1 MFVNSTL
8 NTTIIYMKNEHSEIH
23 FLRLVA
29 TMAVV
34 MLHTSSGIYGNWG
47 NYTSDANFDKSIF
60 ALYIHLT
67 EWCIPVFLLI
77 SGALLLS
84 PERDT
89 GYKTIFKKYIKRIA
103 WALLIF
109 ALPMTLS
116 ESFLEN
122 RGESI
127 LYILYDGV
135 TDWLCGHSWAH
146 LWYLYMLIGIYLI
159 TPIIKPFVVAAN
171 DRDLEIALF
180 TLFLLSML
188 LPTISDYVTPI
199 EGYLLLPPPYIFIYM
214 LGYYLHSRAEHHK
227 ILRNKGLWTAVFAAS
242 TAAIMVVV
250 LTKGSLDGWMELA
263 WFPLAIAIFMLAKL
277 MHIDWEIARKAA
289 PYCFGV
295 YLLHPV
301 FVNLSYKILDITPL
315 NSLGKTPCAIA
326 LLLFFVVF
334 TALAFGAAYAVSKIP
349 FIKKNVI

>member
-1 MFVNSTL
+1 
-8 NTTIIYMKNEHSEIH
+8 MKNEHSEIH
-23 FLRLVA
+23 FLRLAA

-34 MLHTSSGIYGNWG
+34 MLHTSSGIYGNWD
-47 NYTSDANFDKSIF
+47 NYTSDANSDKSIF
-60 ALYIHLT
+60 ALYIHLS
-67 EWCIPVFLLI
+67 EWGVPVFLLI

-89 GYKTIFKKYIKRIA
+89 SYKAIFKKYLRRIF

-127 LYILYDGV
+127 LYTLYDGV
-135 TDWLCGHSWAH
+135 TDWLRGHSWAH

-159 TPIIKPFVVAAN
+159 TPIIKPFAVAAN
-171 DRDLEIALF
+171 DRDLEIALC
-180 TLFLLSML
+180 TLFFLSML
-188 LPTISDYVTPI
+188 LPTISDNMTPI
-199 EGYLLLPPPYIFIYM
+199 EGYLLLSPPYIFIYM

-227 ILRNKGLWTAVFAAS
+227 IFRSKGLWIAVFAAA
-242 TAAIMVVV
+242 TAATTLGVF
-250 LTKGSLDGWMELA
+250 TKDSLGGWTELA

-277 MHIDWEIARKAA
+277 THINWGIARKAA

-301 FVNLSYKILDITPL
+301 FVNLSYKILNITPL
-315 NSLGKTPCAIA
+315 NSLDTIPCAITIP
-326 LLLFFVVF
+326 LFFVIF
-334 TALAFGAAYAVSKIP
+334 TALAFGAAYIVSKIP
-349 FIKKNVI
+349 FIKKLAI